1 MIKIMFFIYETFIK
15 LLYKVLI
22 IVSGKY
28 ISLLDSIHYSVEEL
42 KRVQQSDDPLTN
54 EELNELLDEE
64 LSRSVDEMDTDVV
77 DFLINEIDK
86 NYFGNLF
93 E

>member
-1 MIKIMFFIYETFIK
+1 MIKIVFFIYETFIK

-22 IVSGKY
+22 IVLRKY

-42 KRVQQSDDPLTN
+42 KRVQQSDYPLTN

>member
-1 MIKIMFFIYETFIK
+1 MIKIVFFIYETFIK

-22 IVSGKY
+22 IVLRKY
-28 ISLLDSIHYSVEEL
+28 ISLLDSTHYSVEEL

>member
-1 MIKIMFFIYETFIK
+1 MIKIVFFIYETFIK

-22 IVSGKY
+22 IVSRKY

>member
-1 MIKIMFFIYETFIK
+1 MIKIVFFIYETFIK

-22 IVSGKY
+22 IVLRKY
-28 ISLLDSIHYSVEEL
+28 IRLLDSIHYSVEEL

>member
-1 MIKIMFFIYETFIK
+1 MIKIVFFIYETFIK

-22 IVSGKY
+22 IVLRKY

-64 LSRSVDEMDTDVV
+64 LIRSVDEMDTDVV

>member
-1 MIKIMFFIYETFIK
+1 MIKIVFFIYETFIK

-22 IVSGKY
+22 IVLIKY

>member
-1 MIKIMFFIYETFIK
+1 MIKIVFFIYETFIK

-22 IVSGKY
+22 IVLRKY

-64 LSRSVDEMDTDVV
+64 LSRSVDKMDTDVV

>member
-1 MIKIMFFIYETFIK
+1 MIKIVFFIYETFIK

-22 IVSGKY
+22 IVLRKY
-28 ISLLDSIHYSVEEL
+28 ISLLDYIHYSVEEL